1 MLKEKVLKNRIL
13 LTDMLCF
20 VLAAL
25 GMYFILEFAGFGIWG
40 EYSIISGDMKENYIP
55 AIVNICR
62 NIKAGDSIFYS
73 LMYGMGSN
81 MSLYNAYYSYSPFN
95 ILYFI
100 FNKCNMNVITI
111 VNIVMKTG
119 LAALTFRIYARKSLK
134 ASGLVSIV
142 FSIFYSLCAYQIV
155 FNVQNIIWLDALFVL
170 PMIWYGL
177 HKLIGGERAYSLV
190 FWYAYIFISQFYMGY
205 MIGIASFIYFVILVF
220 MKIDLKDKAKLVKTG
235 LGYFVLVL
243 LSIGISACAWL
254 PAFIYLVSQN
264 VSTVSEFA
272 KLHINIIDV
281 INQLFWGEVSGYDA
295 TFPYIYCG
303 TPAAVLMVLF
313 FADKK
318 NELKEKIGNAV
329 MLLLF
334 ILSCLFV
341 PLYATWHGFDVPD
354 SYGFRFSFIISFMIC
369 SIAVMQMERMKEM
382 NKTAYIGVLILF
394 VAVYVAAA
402 LWQGVRFDSYK
413 ISNDLKCGIV
423 NCIFLGF
430 WLFVL
435 WKWNGNREKCIK
447 VASLLIVM
455 IALVE
460 SITNGF
466 VMMDGRDP
474 GGRRLLKSEY
484 DAWKSNS
491 QWISSE
497 LQKDNDLYR
506 VCSYQDFGA
515 STGINYGYNTVSFF
529 GSSENVKLRNV
540 LGYLGLWNTP
550 RSVRSFGMTEP
561 VKTLLGIK
569 YNTYADPY
577 DRGLV
582 NSSKEFPVL
591 RMNEYYSG
599 IGFLVEGNVE
609 DYNCLSA
616 NAIEGINALLTVM
629 TGNES
634 RVFFPIDSSIISVE
648 ENGLSL
654 IAEEDGLIIRYDENE
669 KVDLQDADVT
679 FRMNCTYDGNFY
691 AYIDN
696 EASYFTGDAYKIDGG
711 DENYIDHNGAMT
723 VSYIKN
729 MEMDNNNPVVRI
741 VSEGFDGKEK
751 FRGIYFYYFSYDE
764 FEKVYKNLNK
774 KVLNVLD
781 YSNGYIKGT
790 IDGEDAQKLLYVS
803 VPYEKGWKAYV
814 DGIETAITP
823 IIYDSFIAVPIT
835 GEGVHEVELKFEAPG
850 QKWGIAISGI
860 SFIIAAFCLLMRKKK
875 YE

>member
-13 LTDMLCF
+13 LTDLLCF
-20 VLAAL
+20 LMAAL
-25 GMYFILEFAGFGIWG
+25 GIYFILEFAGFGIFG
-40 EYSIISGDMKENYIP
+40 DYSIISGDMKENYIP

-62 NIKAGDSIFYS
+62 NIRSGNSIFYS

-100 FNKCNMNVITI
+100 FYNCDMNAVTVVTI
-111 VNIVMKTG
+111 MLKTG
-119 LAALTFRIYARKSLK
+119 LAALTFRFFARKSLQ
-134 ASGLVSIV
+134 ASEFVSVV
-142 FSIFYSLCAYQIV
+142 FSIFYSLCSYQIV

-170 PMIWYGL
+170 PMIWHGL
-177 HKLIGGERAYSLV
+177 YKLIRGEHAYSLI

-205 MIGIASFIYFVILVF
+205 MIGIASFIYFVILICIK
-220 MKIDLKDKAKLVKTG
+220 MDLKDKRKVIKTG
-235 LGYFVLVL
+235 FSYLLSVL
-243 LSIGISACAWL
+243 LSVGLSAWAWL
-254 PAFIYLVSQN
+254 PAFIYLVNQN
-264 VSTVSEFA
+264 VSTSSEFTR
-272 KLHINIIDV
+272 LGINIIDV
-281 INQLFWGEVSGYDA
+281 FNQLFWGEISGYDA
-295 TFPYIYCG
+295 AFPYIYCG
-303 TPAAVLMVLF
+303 ILTAVLMVIF
-313 FADKK
+313 FVDKK
-318 NELKEKIGNAV
+318 NDLKERIGNGV
-329 MLLLF
+329 MLALL
-334 ILSCLFV
+334 IVSCLVV
-341 PLYATWHGFDVPD
+341 PFYAAWHGFDFPN
-354 SYGFRFSFIISFMIC
+354 SYGFRFSFIISFVIC
-369 SIAVMQMERMKEM
+369 SIATMEMERMKEI
-382 NKTAYIGVLILF
+382 NKYAYVGILILF
-394 VAVYVAAA
+394 SLVYVIAS
-402 LWQGVRFDSYK
+402 LWQGVRFDAYK
-413 ISNDLKCGIV
+413 ISNSLKYGLV
-423 NCIFLGF
+423 NAIFLVF

-435 WKWNGNREKCIK
+435 WKWNSNREKCIK
-447 VASLLIVM
+447 TISILIVV

-460 SITNGF
+460 TVTNGF

-474 GGRRLLKSEY
+474 GGRKLLKGEY
-484 DAWKSNS
+484 DAWKADG
-491 QWISSE
+491 QWIGSE
-497 LQKDNDLYR
+497 LQKDNELYR
-506 VCSYQDFGA
+506 ICTYQDFGA

-529 GSSENVKLRNV
+529 GSSENVALRNV

-550 RSVRSFGMTEP
+550 RAVRSFGMTEP

-569 YNTYADPY
+569 YNAYADPTGN
-577 DRGLV
+577 GLV
-582 NSSKEFPVL
+582 NSDNSIPDLKL
-591 RMNEYYSG
+591 NEYYSG
-599 IGFLVEGNVE
+599 MGFLVEGNVE
-609 DYNCLSA
+609 DYNCLNA

-634 RVFFPIDSSIISVE
+634 RVFFPISSSIISVE

-654 IAEEDGLIIRYDENE
+654 LSDEEGLIICYDENA
-669 KVDLQDADVT
+669 KVDLQDADIT
-679 FRMNCTYDGNFY
+679 FRMNCSYDGNFY

-696 EASYFTGDAYKIDGG
+696 AASYYTRDAYKIAGG

-729 MEMDNNNPVVRI
+729 MEMDNDNPVVRI
-741 VSEGFDGKEK
+741 VSEGFDGEEK

-774 KVLNVLD
+774 KVLNVLN

-790 IDGEDAQKLLYVS
+790 IEGEDVQKLLYVS

-850 QKWGIAISGI
+850 QKWGIVISGI
-860 SFIIAAFCLLMRKKK
+860 SFIIAFCLLMRKKK